1 MRPPRR
7 LAMIIALALAITA
20 ICAAIGWLIL
30 RRDPSVEVGS
40 IPITGVSVRAAPTSS
55 PTRSQQIEALDRL
68 QGTLQADDDPG
79 QFTLESVDLDFG
91 PEAWVL
97 TAGPLQDYD
106 QDQTTESLLDE
117 LTGLA
122 GRQVTT
128 LVRPGDGGDEADVYV
143 LNDLPYRDPAGPP
156 PWATATPTSTTT
168 ASADELRAAAAA
180 AVGDNAR
187 VVEMERE
194 PAGHVAWEA
203 TVINADGTEYT
214 VLLSTAGEVLDVH
227 PS

>member
-20 ICAAIGWLIL
+20 IGAAIGWLIV

-55 PTRSQQIEALDRL
+55 ATRSQQIEALDRL
-68 QGTLQADDDPG
+68 QGTLQAEDDLG
-79 QFTLESVDLDFG
+79 QFTLGSVDLDFG

-128 LVRPGDGGDEADVYV
+128 LVRPGDGGDEAEVYV

-156 PWATATPTSTTT
+156 PWTTATPTGTTT
-168 ASADELRAAAAA
+168 ASADELRAPAAA
-180 AVGDNAR
+180 AVGENAR
-187 VVEMERE
+187 VIDLERE
-194 PAGHVAWEA
+194 RAGQVAWEA

-214 VLLSTAGEVLDVH
+214 VLLSTAGEVLDVR